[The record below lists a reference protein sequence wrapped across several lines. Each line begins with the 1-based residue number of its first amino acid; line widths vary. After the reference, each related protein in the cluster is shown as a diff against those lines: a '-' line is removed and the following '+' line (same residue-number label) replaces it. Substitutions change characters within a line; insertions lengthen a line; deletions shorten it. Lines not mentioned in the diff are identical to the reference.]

1 MGEDAVR
8 SADGSTPAIVLVSRE
23 PEAWRGL
30 ASSLAARYGAEYR
43 CFFPRSD
50 EEFETDLRRLGQ
62 EGVDVALVVVA
73 LRSGDEDGIRLAHL
87 ARTLHPRARRALAVP
102 WGDFATSQAIH
113 DAESTGVV
121 DFSVYPQNG
130 VRDEQVHRA
139 FTEALEEW
147 AAGKAGGVEVVRI
160 IGERWSER
168 TAWLRDALARYGVP
182 TGFYDA
188 GSDEGRRLLGG
199 LGRSAPRLPVVVV
212 RLPQAPVVLEDPT
225 NLELAAAFGRAANF
239 DASEEFDVVVVGAG
253 PAGLAASVYSS
264 SEGLSTL
271 LVEQEAVGGQAGTS
285 SRIRNYP
292 GFPNGLSG
300 GQFAARAFQQ
310 AWSFG
315 TRFAFMR
322 SATAL
327 RPGADGGRHR
337 VELSDGATVSARA
350 VVIASGVAYRRL
362 GVPALEALIG
372 RGVFYGAATSEAPA
386 FVGAVVCVVGGG
398 NSAGQ
403 AAMHL
408 SRFARR
414 VTVLVRGDDVA
425 ASMSDYLVRE
435 LAAAPNVDVRHR
447 VEVVGGG
454 DDDRLRR
461 LELSD
466 RATGERKTLQADGLF
481 VLIGSEPHTEWLEDA
496 VTRDR
501 WGFVVTRPD
510 LRPEPGTRMPFPME
524 TSVPGVFAVGDVRY
538 GSVKRV
544 ATAVGEGAIAV
555 SYLHRWLEEVRRS
568 STAD

>member
-1 MGEDAVR
+1 M
-8 SADGSTPAIVLVSRE
+8 
-23 PEAWRGL
+23 
-30 ASSLAARYGAEYR
+30 
-43 CFFPRSD
+43 
-50 EEFETDLRRLGQ
+50 
-62 EGVDVALVVVA
+62 
-73 LRSGDEDGIRLAHL
+73 
-87 ARTLHPRARRALAVP
+87 
-102 WGDFATSQAIH
+102 
-113 DAESTGVV
+113 
-121 DFSVYPQNG
+121 
-130 VRDEQVHRA
+130 
-139 FTEALEEW
+139 
-147 AAGKAGGVEVVRI
+147 VRI

-225 NLELAAAFGRAANF
+225 NLELAAVFGRAANF